1 MAVWLWCFVWYS
13 FLGYLLEK
21 AFAAFTDS
29 PRQTRKGFWLLPLC
43 PVYGLAMLLILW
55 QVPNPD
61 ELPLGWLIPVCAV
74 LATMTEYGV
83 DWWYDTFFGVRFWDY
98 SGQAFQLN
106 GRVCLC
112 FSLIWGGACHA
123 DPSMDTARLAEPCRT
138 NSAPVELS
146 AFAGADG
153 GHRLQRSNPAPF
165 PRYRTAV
172 LAIV

>member
-112 FSLIWGGACHA
+112 FSLIWGVLATLA
-123 DPSMDTARLAEPCRT
+123 LRWIQPVWQSLAEQIPPLWSYLLLLVLTADSVCSGQILRHSHDT
-138 NSAPVELS
+138 ERLS
-146 AFAGADG
+146 W
-153 GHRLQRSNPAPF
+153 R
-165 PRYRTAV
+165 
-172 LAIV
+172 